1 MSRSPRDWEKANRDQ
16 NVKQSRRLRDLERPL
31 EGGMPAQ
38 LREKLQERKLK
49 PFFIERVQSV
59 KPETKG
65 VLKAVEY
72 ISESRISL
80 LARNEQK
87 DGEVRC
93 QCQMEFHSF
102 VDLERGEDVLRSV
115 FDAKAYHVLDKAVF
129 VFWINCPQSLLTE

>member
-1 MSRSPRDWEKANRDQ
+1 MSQSRIDWEKANRDQ
-16 NVKQSRRLRDLERPL
+16 NVKQSRQVQDLERPL

-72 ISESRISL
+72 ISESRITL
-80 LARNEQK
+80 LARDEPK

-93 QCQMEFHSF
+93 QCQMEFNSF
-102 VDLERGEDVLRSV
+102 VDLERGEEFFALYLMPRLIMSSTKPCSY
-115 FDAKAYHVLDKAVF
+115 FG
-129 VFWINCPQSLLTE
+129 LTVRNHC